1 MAGRRPVGLGH
12 LTMLDTAPP
21 DFVSLAAQAGFQ
33 AVGLRAAVASPAED
47 PWPMAVGSPM
57 MRETLRRMAD
67 TGVRVADVE
76 IIRLSPQTRA
86 ADLRGLFES
95 GAELG
100 AKFVNIIDFDP
111 DHGRAAD
118 TLAAIVAEAAPF
130 GLRPCVEQMAYSA
143 LTSLADAVKVVDG
156 SGAGI
161 IIDPLHLHR
170 CGDSPQRLHEL
181 DTELLGFFQLCDAM
195 RAPPFGLL
203 RPQRLPRGQPADVD
217 DAQLESRVAR
227 MLPGDGEL
235 PLADIVA
242 AMPRELPVAV
252 EAPNLQLCGRLGPP
266 EFLRRAR
273 EAAARLLD
281 GSHDPGDPDD
291 PGDRREARR

>member
-12 LTMLDTAPP
+12 LTLLDTAPP
-21 DFVSLAAQAGFQ
+21 DFVSLAARAGFQ
-33 AVGLRAAVASPAED
+33 AVGLRASVASPTEE
-47 PWPMAVGSPM
+47 PWPMSVGSPM
-57 MRETLRRMAD
+57 LRETLRRMAG
-67 TGVRVADVE
+67 TGVRVHDVE
-76 IIRLSPQTRA
+76 IIRLSPDTRA
-86 ADLRGLFES
+86 DAHRGLFET
-95 GAELG
+95 GAVLG
-100 AKFVNIIDFDP
+100 AQFVNIIDFDP
-111 DHGRAAD
+111 DHRRAAD

-143 LTSLADAVKVVDG
+143 LTSLADAVKIVGG

-161 IIDPLHLHR
+161 IVDPLHLHR
-170 CGDSPQRLHEL
+170 CGDSPERLREL

-195 RAPPFGLL
+195 KAPPSGLL

-242 AMPRELPVAV
+242 AMPRDLPVAV

-273 EAAARLLD
+273 EAASRLLD
-281 GSHDPGDPDD
+281 RPHDPDGPH
-291 PGDRREARR
+291 DRQEARR